1 MVKSEKMVM
10 SNEIL
15 FRRHSIFKLS
25 GVNSE
30 ANPELNQTSDMK
42 PFAKTPTQTFDRA
55 TYAPHKIVKM

>member
-1 MVKSEKMVM
+1 M

-15 FRRHSIFKLS
+15 FRRHSMFKLS

-55 TYAPHKIVKM
+55 THAPHKIVKM